1 MSTDPLPVI
10 QMTVPTNVCLNTNLK
25 LQTQG
30 INQSFIWLGPQNF
43 QSTLATTYVM
53 MNDSLAAGIYTLIV
67 RNENNCV
74 NTATAQVKVWK
85 LPMASLLATKQEVC
99 VPACQQFTLV
109 PGLKQGPLKDIRYS
123 LNSEPVAGSNLCFKK
138 EGIYLVNAQYA
149 DTIGCINTS
158 TLVIIAHEKPRA
170 EFMTSPQEPIASVD
184 ETRFYDYSTG
194 KNLSSYAWY
203 IGDKITDTLL
213 QKNITHRF
221 NEAGVFPV
229 VLVVSNGWNCA
240 DTVIHPITVYE
251 AYNFYIPNSFSP
263 NGDGLNDVFL
273 PKAEGIVNYSM
284 EIFDRWGQIIFR
296 TNDVS
301 VGWDGTYQQKP
312 CSNDTYVW
320 KINFKIR
327 GGISKNLTGSVSVI
341 R

>member
-1 MSTDPLPVI
+1 
-10 QMTVPTNVCLNTNLK
+10 
-25 LQTQG
+25 
-30 INQSFIWLGPQNF
+30 
-43 QSTLATTYVM
+43 
-53 MNDSLAAGIYTLIV
+53 
-67 RNENNCV
+67 
-74 NTATAQVKVWK
+74 
-85 LPMASLLATKQEVC
+85 
-99 VPACQQFTLV
+99 
-109 PGLKQGPLKDIRYS
+109 
-123 LNSEPVAGSNLCFKK
+123 
-138 EGIYLVNAQYA
+138 
-149 DTIGCINTS
+149 
-158 TLVIIAHEKPRA
+158 
-170 EFMTSPQEPIASVD
+170 MTSPQEPIASVD